1 MAIYHC
7 SAKVIGRSSGR
18 SSVGASAYRA
28 GEKLYNERDGLTHDY
43 TKKTGVEHQ
52 EIMTPSNAPEWAND
66 RQKLWNEVE
75 RIENRKDSQL
85 AREVE
90 IALPN
95 ELSKEGRI
103 ELVRDYAKE
112 NFVNKGM
119 VADIAIHDKGDGNPH
134 AHIMLTTRTIDQ
146 DGFGKK
152 ERDWNKKEYLEQW
165 REDWSKHANKYLE
178 REGHKER
185 IDHRSY
191 KDQGIEKVPTIHEG
205 HVVRAMESRGIKTEI
220 GDINRQS
227 QEQNKIL
234 ELIDKQISIHERSL
248 ENERTRINGTQNRD
262 IGTERGNSESIT
274 NILFRG
280 HGEKNPI
287 DSSRTGD
294 IDRTNQKE
302 HGREQDRQTDINQE
316 IRREREGESRTDNK
330 IKRDI
335 QGHETRN
342 DRTQNNEPARN
353 RKELQGDLRGQ
364 KEERGNSQRN
374 DKANQRHGI
383 HSKADTQPIME
394 GKGETIRNPITNNNR
409 VTSGISRGI
418 PTGEPFS
425 EILKSLSNAI
435 QKADNIEKAKAEQ
448 QQKVLQKQKE
458 MEKTTPTRTRD
469 YDMER

>member
-1 MAIYHC
+1 
-7 SAKVIGRSSGR
+7 
-18 SSVGASAYRA
+18 
-28 GEKLYNERDGLTHDY
+28 
-43 TKKTGVEHQ
+43 
-52 EIMTPSNAPEWAND
+52 
-66 RQKLWNEVE
+66 
-75 RIENRKDSQL
+75 
-85 AREVE
+85 
-90 IALPN
+90 
-95 ELSKEGRI
+95 
-103 ELVRDYAKE
+103 
-112 NFVNKGM
+112 
-119 VADIAIHDKGDGNPH
+119 
-134 AHIMLTTRTIDQ
+134 
-146 DGFGKK
+146 
-152 ERDWNKKEYLEQW
+152 
-165 REDWSKHANKYLE
+165 
-178 REGHKER
+178 
-185 IDHRSY
+185 
-191 KDQGIEKVPTIHEG
+191 
-205 HVVRAMESRGIKTEI
+205 MESRGIKTEI